1 MSRKPVI
8 FLIVIVCG
16 VGLFLGGRTWL
27 GDDPDRLVAEA
38 LQATGDGRFAEA
50 RRLIDRL
57 SADRDAQ
64 PLARFARGVLLLRQ
78 GRPADALR
86 ELEAG
91 PQGGAWSIEARLA
104 EGEAL
109 YQLGRLNEALTRF
122 QQALALDPDNAE
134 AHRWCAAVYYDVGAL
149 AHAIDAMETVKE
161 LAPEDFRAHYMLGV
175 IQLDFEHYELAA
187 KHLRSA
193 LDREPPSAVRGEI
206 ALDLARA
213 LVKGHRYE
221 DALEVLDETP
231 DSSDA
236 RALRANCLFAL
247 GRIDEAR
254 SLLEGVLSE
263 APDHR
268 DGLLLQTQLA
278 GLDGDWGT
286 ARRNLER
293 ILSNDPHDYECRYQL
308 AEAFRELGQRDEFER
323 QLALMEE
330 SRALYFRLAA
340 LNKEAMARPED
351 AEVRD
356 ELAALCDQLGKKDLA
371 RMWEHAADVVRNH
384 SQPAASA
391 REQADE
397 GLAD

>member
-231 DSSDA
+231 DSVDA
-236 RALRANCLFAL
+236 RALRADCLFAL
-247 GRIDEAR
+247 GRIDDAR
-254 SLLEGVLSE
+254 SLVEDVLS
-263 APDHR
+263 ASPDHR
-268 DGLLLQTQLA
+268 NGLLLRARLA
-278 GLDGDWGT
+278 ALADDWDS
-286 ARRNLER
+286 ARRDLKR
-293 ILSNDPHDYECRYQL
+293 ILEQDPHDYESRYQL
-308 AEAFRELGQRDEFER
+308 AEVYRATGETEHYQMHVEM
-323 QLALMEE
+323 MEK
-330 SRALYFRLAA
+330 SRALFFRLAA
-340 LNKEAMARPED
+340 LNKEAAERPRD

-356 ELAALCDQLGKKDLA
+356 ELAEVCRRLGKNEMA
-371 RMWEHAADVVRNH
+371 EMWERAADACR
-384 SQPAASA
+384 ASA
-391 REQADE
+391 VS
-397 GLAD
+397 G